1 MAGGQSPAVTQDI
14 DYQKCLLVQWH
25 RTLLKR
31 DGEED
36 WIPVCETDGEVARY
50 PGYVNAPA

>member
-36 WIPVCETDGEVARY
+36 WIPVCDTDGEVARY